1 VYWRERVIGLRY
13 KNANVKTIMRSGKL
27 QFNSDYHLTGEARIK
42 EKEDELERLKTDLI
56 HNLAHE
62 IRTPL
67 NAIVGFSTLLGE
79 NIEIPERRKEYLD
92 VIVRNS
98 DHLLAIIDDIVE
110 ISKIDANMV
119 KIRKDKVKL
128 NTVLRKVYDQFQV
141 EAFRKGLLLSFEP
154 EHDTIE
160 AYVYTDWYK
169 LTEVLRNLVEN
180 SMKFTH
186 QGKIEFGYSFK
197 EEKIEFFVSD
207 TGTGIPLE
215 QQGKIFSR
223 FFQGDT
229 SSSRMHGGTGL
240 GLAISKAYVELL
252 GGKIWFNSKQ
262 GEGSVFLFTTPY
274 EMVERMQI

>member
-1 VYWRERVIGLRY
+1 
-13 KNANVKTIMRSGKL
+13 MRSGRQ
-27 QFNSDYHLTGEARIK
+27 QFNSEYHVAGEDRIK
-42 EKEDELERLKTDLI
+42 EREDELERLKTDLI

-92 VIVRNS
+92 VIIRNS

-110 ISKIDANMV
+110 ISKIDAKMV
-119 KIRKDKVKL
+119 KIRKDKIIL
-128 NTVLRKVYDQFQV
+128 NSALRKVYDQFQA

-154 EHDTIE
+154 ENDKGE

-169 LTEVLRNLVEN
+169 LTEILRNLVEN
-180 SMKFTH
+180 AMKFTH
-186 QGKIEFGYSFK
+186 QGRIEFGYSIK
-197 EEKIEFFVSD
+197 EGKIEFFVSD

-215 QQGKIFSR
+215 QQERIFSR
-223 FFQGDT
+223 FFQGDS

-252 GGKIWFNSKQ
+252 GGKIWFNSQQ
-262 GEGSVFLFTTPY
+262 GEGSVFWFTVPY
-274 EMVERMQI
+274 ERVERMQI